1 MRRIGSIGICLLL
14 LTSYFLPNTTRAQQQ
29 GEGAAIAV
37 DSLHRVERNTD
48 SLLKADSIMLAM
60 MMAEQRRLE
69 TSKQVATQRQLDL
82 TNDGK
87 PEVLRLS
94 GKLAKNID
102 DTKLTFTIKSGK
114 KTLFEDSWMA
124 GGYFDSLD
132 HLTDSVKK
140 VRLRR
145 YVTVFLANENFVVID
160 SAEFADLFNRVSVA
174 DIKPGS
180 PEAISL
186 FKEDRV
192 MFSVFHS
199 RDYWYGLI
207 WDPKQKKFVRAWR
220 N

>member
-1 MRRIGSIGICLLL
+1 V
-14 LTSYFLPNTTRAQQQ
+14 FAQQQ
-29 GEGAAIAV
+29 GPGAAIAA
-37 DSLHRVERNTD
+37 DSLHRLERNTD

-60 MMAEQRRLE
+60 MMAEQRRIE
-69 TSKQVATQRQLDL
+69 TSKQVATQRELDV

-124 GGYFDSLD
+124 AGYFDSLD
-132 HLTDSVKK
+132 HLSDSVKK

-160 SAEFADLFNRVSVA
+160 SAEFADLFSRVSVA

-180 PEAISL
+180 PEALSL
-186 FKEDRV
+186 FREDRV